1 MAAISMTHGYLH
13 WRHKENS
20 INRTLVVYHL
30 QKLSR
35 KSVWKV
41 NGTRLFRSLVS
52 VEHIPEQWN
61 IWKGSLLVLPVAIS
75 KQTFV
80 FHFFKAIFDTGFS
93 FPRPF
98 FGITV
103 TVSCK
108 WWKQLRDKIYQS
120 WILIIIHPHHIR
132 VSWWTTFLTVQ
143 FNVCLLTSYTL
154 KLEILVKVLQSLVFA
169 SLMPD
174 WFYYLQPGNNTT
186 Q

>member
-1 MAAISMTHGYLH
+1 MSNLENHKDLKYLRIGIVLLPITWGSHNCKVISVVASSFRAVTKGSGAGEFHGCYKHDPWIPSLETQG
-13 WRHKENS
+13 KLNS

-41 NGTRLFRSLVS
+41 NGTRPFRSLVS

-61 IWKGSLLVLPVAIS
+61 VWKGSLLVLPVAIS

-93 FPRPF
+93 FPRLF

-103 TVSCK
+103 TV
-108 WWKQLRDKIYQS
+108 
-120 WILIIIHPHHIR
+120 
-132 VSWWTTFLTVQ
+132 
-143 FNVCLLTSYTL
+143 
-154 KLEILVKVLQSLVFA
+154 
-169 SLMPD
+169 
-174 WFYYLQPGNNTT
+174 
-186 Q
+186 